1 MERVAMALTTRT
13 ARRVG
18 IGLALASAV
27 AALVPSPLGRD
38 LLAQASNAPA
48 VKSLRMYIFDLGN
61 IPVDQGNMFDPP
73 IQVAKGGCCV
83 IVAHLIVHPKGTLV
97 WDTGTVPDADIGTE
111 RAGPSGKFYSG
122 RPFGAQLADIGY
134 KPESITYI
142 AFSHYH
148 FDHTANGNLFKR
160 STWLVQEA
168 ERAAM
173 VDQMEG
179 RKVPGGALPVPAHYS
194 ELIKGK
200 TIAIKTPEHDVFG
213 DGSVVIMA
221 AHGHTAGQQV
231 LVVNLPKMGK
241 VMLSGDLY
249 HFREER
255 EQQIL
260 PATLE
265 HNKENSRQSRIKLEA
280 WAKQNNVPIWI
291 EHDNRLY
298 AGLKKAPAYL
308 E

>member
-1 MERVAMALTTRT
+1 MAPATRTGRFAVMAL
-13 ARRVG
+13 A
-18 IGLALASAV
+18 ALAGM
-27 AALVPSPLGRD
+27 AALAPSQLGRD
-38 LLAQASNAPA
+38 LLAQASKAPA

-83 IVAHLIVHPKGTLV
+83 VVGHLIVHPKGTLV

-111 RAGPSGKFYSG
+111 RAGASGKFYSG
-122 RPFGAQLADIGY
+122 KPFRAKLAEIGY
-134 KPESITYI
+134 RPEDITYI

-148 FDHTANGNLFKR
+148 FDHTANGNMFKS

-179 RKVPGGALPVPAHYS
+179 RKVPGGALPTPSHYN
-194 ELIKGK
+194 ELIKAK
-200 TIAIKTPEHDVFG
+200 TIAIKTQEHDVFG

-255 EQQIL
+255 EQQLL

-265 HNKENSRQSRIKLEA
+265 HSKENSRQARIRLEA
-280 WAKQNNVPIWI
+280 WAKKNNVHVWI
-291 EHDNRLY
+291 EHDTRLY
-298 AGLKKAPAYL
+298 STLKKAPAYL

>member
-1 MERVAMALTTRT
+1 MAHR
-13 ARRVG
+13 ARAFRWG
-18 IGLALASAV
+18 WTGLGVALAI
-27 AALVPSPLGRD
+27 AALVPSQFGRD
-38 LLAQASNAPA
+38 LVAQVKKAAP
-48 VKSLRMYIFDLGN
+48 VKSLRLYIFDLGN

-73 IQVAKGGCCV
+73 IKVAKGGCCV
-83 IVAHLIVHPKGTLV
+83 IVGHLIVHPKGTLV

-122 RPFGAQLADIGY
+122 KPFRAQLEAIGY
-134 KPESITYI
+134 PPESITYI

-148 FDHTANGNLFKR
+148 FDHTANGNMFKG

-168 ERAAM
+168 EHAAM

-179 RKVPGGALPVPAHYS
+179 RKVPGGALPTPSHYN
-194 ELIKGK
+194 ELMKAK
-200 TIAIKTPEHDVFG
+200 TVRIKTEEYDVFG

-231 LVVNLPKMGK
+231 LVVNLPKTGK
-241 VMLSGDLY
+241 IMLSGDLY

-255 EQQIL
+255 EQQVL

-265 HNKENSRQSRIKLEA
+265 HDKEKSRQSRIKLEA
-280 WAKQNNVPIWI
+280 WAKKNKVPVWI

-298 AGLKKAPAYL
+298 AELKKAPDYL